1 MARSQE
7 ALKRAELSVEVGAAV
22 AATSGGGGEKEDP
35 LPTYIGI
42 LIAVLGV
49 VLAFAASKGGSASTD
64 LVTTMISQQH
74 AHSKYES
81 QDIKHRG
88 VVNVLRQMHAG
99 IPVDDADDILDED
112 LRHLEARVRAKGKVA
127 EPPKHAGAKD
137 EEGEGG
143 SGIDSIESA
152 RILGRHMFESFT
164 PEPKDAI
171 SLADAVTRYYAQ
183 AQAADAWPKT
193 YDALA
198 EAHSNAGSGYDRSM
212 LLAEIGIVIA
222 SVALLLK
229 RKIPFV
235 AATCLGVA
243 SIAVIA
249 MTWTAANRDIADA
262 TAKIAVAQKGYD
274 DLIAADKVSAS
285 ESELASEM
293 REWGTTKLKEWADI
307 EKEAKSEAEGPAE
320 K

>member
-1 MARSQE
+1 M
-7 ALKRAELSVEVGAAV
+7 
-22 AATSGGGGEKEDP
+22 
-35 LPTYIGI
+35 
-42 LIAVLGV
+42 
-49 VLAFAASKGGSASTD
+49 
-64 LVTTMISQQH
+64 
-74 AHSKYES
+74 
-81 QDIKHRG
+81 
-88 VVNVLRQMHAG
+88 
-99 IPVDDADDILDED
+99 
-112 LRHLEARVRAKGKVA
+112 
-127 EPPKHAGAKD
+127 
-137 EEGEGG
+137 
-143 SGIDSIESA
+143 
-152 RILGRHMFESFT
+152 
-164 PEPKDAI
+164 
-171 SLADAVTRYYAQ
+171 TRYYAQ
-183 AQAADAWPKT
+183 AQAADAWTKT